1 LSVLDAVVA
10 ASAKR
15 RDVVGNDARRE
26 AIAEASDLA
35 KRIAMQNELA
45 PLLMPAAV
53 AAARRGS
60 ALAIMNAPRIL
71 TRMFGAHAAVTRFA
85 ASSMAADSLR

>member
-1 LSVLDAVVA
+1 
-10 ASAKR
+10 
-15 RDVVGNDARRE
+15 
-26 AIAEASDLA
+26 
-35 KRIAMQNELA
+35 MQNELA